1 MFAQFSLLE
10 QGFSQTA
17 MMFAQIYLPYFELII
32 DAQQIFAI
40 GLVSDMLGFC
50 YFTNNGNKIPQSDD
64 TLIKVTTSVGT
75 LLGQLFFGW
84 LADVVGRKRM
94 YGYELLIITLATL
107 GQSITGP
114 SSAISITGLL
124 VFWRVIMGVGIGGDY
139 PLSSVIPSEFSLTKW
154 RGTMVAMVFSMQASG
169 QLLASLVA
177 FVVIESFKSQINNA
191 QNMCNGDHCTKT
203 PEGQLAVDRMWRI
216 IVGFG
221 AIPAIVALYCRLTIP
236 ETPRYT
242 FDVTRDVEQGFA
254 DYKAFCMNTIGPMK
268 SRGQV
273 SADREDIR
281 SRLNDQRLGG
291 LDAKAIPQSSIQ
303 DFRRYF
309 GNRRNFLTLVG
320 TAGSWF
326 FLDVA
331 YYALLLNNTIFLQK
345 MGFGSVSHE
354 TEHTIYNSLRNG
366 AVGNLVLVAAGAIP
380 GSITA
385 IFFVDKIGR
394 KPIQIGGFVMMTLFL
409 LILGSAFNSINDS
422 SRVALFVLTLFF
434 VNFGG
439 FYNILDKTQYRHNT
453 NALPKGPNTTTFIVP
468 GECFPTRYRSTAHGI
483 SAASG
488 KLGAVLAQ
496 ALAGPLRRV
505 GYKEGET
512 DASPW
517 LPHVIQM

>member
-1 MFAQFSLLE
+1 MFAPFSLPE
-10 QGFSQTA
+10 QGSSQTA
-17 MMFAQIYLPYFELII
+17 MMFVQMCHAYCEITTDEK
-32 DAQQIFAI
+32 QIFAI

-50 YFTNNGNKIPQSDD
+50 YFTNNGNKIPQRDD

-75 LLGQLFFGW
+75 LLGQLFFGC

-124 VFWRVIMGVGIGGDY
+124 VFWRVIMGIGIGGDY

-154 RGTMVAMVFSMQASG
+154 RGTMISAVFSCQALG
-169 QLLASLVA
+169 QFLASLVTFIA
-177 FVVIESFKSQINNA
+177 IESFRSQIDND
-191 QNMCNGDHCTKT
+191 QNMCDGDHCTKT

-221 AIPAIVALYCRLTIP
+221 AIPAIIALYCRLTIP

-268 SRGQV
+268 GRGQV

-281 SRLNDQRLGG
+281 SRLNDQTLGG
-291 LDAKAIPQSSIQ
+291 LDAKAIPQSSLR

-309 GNRRNFLTLVG
+309 GRRRNLLTLVG

-345 MGFGSVSHE
+345 MGFGSVSH
-354 TEHTIYNSLRNG
+354 TTKHTIYHTLRTG
-366 AVGNLVLVAAGAIP
+366 AVGNLVLVVAGAIP
-380 GSITA
+380 GSVLA
-385 IFFVDKIGR
+385 IFFIDKLGR
-394 KPIQIGGFVMMTLFL
+394 KPIQIGGFVMMTLLL
-409 LILGSAFNSINDS
+409 LILGSAFNSISDS

-434 VNFGG
+434 VNFGE
-439 FYNILDKTQYRHNT
+439 FCNLI
-453 NALPKGPNTTTFIVP
+453 
-468 GECFPTRYRSTAHGI
+468 
-483 SAASG
+483 
-488 KLGAVLAQ
+488 
-496 ALAGPLRRV
+496 
-505 GYKEGET
+505 
-512 DASPW
+512 
-517 LPHVIQM
+517 